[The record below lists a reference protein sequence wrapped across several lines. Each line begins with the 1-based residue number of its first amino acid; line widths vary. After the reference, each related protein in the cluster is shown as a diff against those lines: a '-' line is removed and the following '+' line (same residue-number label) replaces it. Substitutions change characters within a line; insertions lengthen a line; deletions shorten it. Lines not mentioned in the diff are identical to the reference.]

1 MRSLKTKGF
10 LRPFRSYNP
19 PSDMESR
26 FYAIVADILQADV
39 SDRRVINA
47 TRLDDNAAKLRL
59 LNALSREF
67 SHRVHN
73 SRLHQIKTVG
83 NLNSYYR
90 VSNLTK
96 PNEYLW
102 YLMIIFCFRSPRS
115 LARPR
120 TSSCTRTAGPAACLP
135 TWWSSWT
142 PSAGAARAT
151 IPWTGWTRTRAG
163 TRLSPAS
170 DPGISTVA

>member
-10 LRPFRSYNP
+10 LRPYRSYNP

-102 YLMIIFCFRSPRS
+102 YLTIIFCFRSPRS
-115 LARPR
+115 VARPR
-120 TSSCTRTAGPAACLP
+120 TSSCTRTWRRASCR
-135 TWWSSWT
+135 TTSWCSWT
-142 PSAGAARAT
+142 R
-151 IPWTGWTRTRAG
+151 
-163 TRLSPAS
+163 
-170 DPGISTVA
+170 